1 MINSSEV
8 VAFSTAKLDWRVV
21 LNTTTPCWVYKGTK
35 REEMYLYVD
44 CEDNFERVPPAL
56 INAMGE
62 LQLVI
67 ALELHATRKLARADA
82 RQVIKELNRQGY
94 YLQMP
99 PVQDPLIK
107 GD

>member
-1 MINSSEV
+1 M
-8 VAFSTAKLDWRVV
+8 
-21 LNTTTPCWVYKGTK
+21 NTTTPCWVYKGTK

-56 INAMGE
+56 IDAMGE

-67 ALELHATRKLARADA
+67 ALELHATRKLARADVSE
-82 RQVIKELNRQGY
+82 VIKELDRQGY

-99 PVQDPLIK
+99 PAQDPSIK

>member
-1 MINSSEV
+1 
-8 VAFSTAKLDWRVV
+8 
-21 LNTTTPCWVYKGTK
+21 
-35 REEMYLYVD
+35 MYLYVD

-56 INAMGE
+56 IDAMGE

-67 ALELHATRKLARADA
+67 ALELHATRKLARADVSE
-82 RQVIKELNRQGY
+82 VIKELDRQGY

-99 PVQDPLIK
+99 PAQDPSIK